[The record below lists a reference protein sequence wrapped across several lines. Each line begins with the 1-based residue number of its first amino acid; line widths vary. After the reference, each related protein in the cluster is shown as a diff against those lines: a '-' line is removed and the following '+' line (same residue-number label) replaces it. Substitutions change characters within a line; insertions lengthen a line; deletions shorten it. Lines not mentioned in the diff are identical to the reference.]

1 MTSKEALFKINDLR
15 VSEAGTLVKLQH
27 IILDDLIK
35 LELYQELFRELNL
48 MLDVVELDGEQEEFL
63 DTTIIDNKRAIE
75 LYKEI
80 QEREGKL

>member
-1 MTSKEALFKINDLR
+1 MNSKEALFKINDLR

-48 MLDVVELDGEQEEFL
+48 MLDVVELDGEKEEFL
-63 DTTIIDNKRAIE
+63 DTTIIDDKKAIK